1 MANGKEPKFSI
12 GDTVVITIYGTVG
25 TITDIKLMDGMHVY
39 EVNHS
44 EGLFL
49 EDAIES
55 LEEYD
60 GQIIIQERI
69 DLEYK
74 YFFGDV
80 VQVHN
85 YGEDLFKIIGIRTE
99 IWRYQEDSWEDII
112 YELSRV
118 KDGEWLEAGEEEL
131 HLVAPYEYA
140 ERYIQNVGILYSG
153 KEINKTELLPA
164 MKKPNE
170 VGENKERLMA
180 ERLKIIDGLLDV
192 YNDYSF
198 LYEWFKDEEYK
209 EVMDLVLKH
218 LRKIS

>member
-209 EVMDLVLKH
+209 EVMELVLKH